1 VNRALRVDLEH
12 HPVEHL
18 ADIIGNLE
26 NKSVLD
32 VGCGY
37 RSALSFAGAH
47 VTGIDVSVDALQ
59 MNSSVD
65 EHIIGDIQTVRLPEQ
80 HFDVVYCWNLLEHL
94 PFPNRALSNMARALK
109 PDGMLVLGLP
119 NVISTKGLVTK
130 FTPHRFH
137 VWFYR
142 RIKNSPRAGLPGY
155 GPFKTY
161 LRWSLRPRTLRAS
174 LERLGFD
181 IEHFEPYSE
190 DWVERSLRGH
200 ALLCLLWRSLSLALR
215 PFGITALSDIAIV
228 ARRRI

>member
-1 VNRALRVDLEH
+1 
-12 HPVEHL
+12 
-18 ADIIGNLE
+18 
-26 NKSVLD
+26 
-32 VGCGY
+32 
-37 RSALSFAGAH
+37 
-47 VTGIDVSVDALQ
+47 
-59 MNSSVD
+59 
-65 EHIIGDIQTVRLPEQ
+65 
-80 HFDVVYCWNLLEHL
+80 
-94 PFPNRALSNMARALK
+94 MARALK

-174 LERLGFD
+174 LERLGFA

-215 PFGITALSDIAIV
+215 PFGITALGDFAIV
-228 ARRRI
+228 GRRRI